1 MITSGMQDRAKTTQ
15 REIEQ
20 QQMTREATL
29 EQFRRNTQIR
39 VANAAA
45 AKREAVMLRNAAL
58 VWQEDVFASFSNNA
72 YWCRQKRI

>member
-1 MITSGMQDRAKTTQ
+1 MQDRAKTTQ

-20 QQMTREATL
+20 QQMAREATL

-58 VWQEDVFASFSNNA
+58 V
-72 YWCRQKRI
+72 